1 MKRKIILS
9 LITICILSFA
19 SCGNSTTEE
28 PETTVTVET
37 TAEATPEPT
46 VTPEPTATPN
56 VETGTVEESTDSTST
71 ESKAEINENDSQT
84 SEGEAIEE
92 VVKTPA
98 SDTSN
103 NTGYTLDEESKAFLK
118 QMGATDAE
126 LNNVKSD
133 KDLDNLINNLSSRL
147 YGNGGGSS
155 TAGGSSSSADTG
167 SSGATGEDVRDPSRD
182 FQLLPAD
189 QTLPGSM

>member
-1 MKRKIILS
+1 MKKKIVLS

-19 SCGNSTTEE
+19 SCGNNTTETS
-28 PETTVTVET
+28 ETTVTAET
-37 TAEATPEPT
+37 TVEATPEPT
-46 VTPEPTATPN
+46 AKPEPAFTPEAETTP
-56 VETGTVEESTDSTST
+56 EAT

-84 SEGEAIEE
+84 SEGETIEE
-92 VVKTPA
+92 VVETPA
-98 SDTSN
+98 PDTSS

-155 TAGGSSSSADTG
+155 TAGDSTTTGGSNSTTD
-167 SSGATGEDVRDPSRD
+167 TGEDVLDPSMVPE
-182 FQLLPAD
+182 L
-189 QTLPGSM
+189 TPGTVGGYM

>member
-9 LITICILSFA
+9 LITISVLSFA
-19 SCGNSTTEE
+19 SCGNNTTETS
-28 PETTVTVET
+28 ETTVTAET
-37 TAEATPEPT
+37 TVEATPEPT
-46 VTPEPTATPN
+46 AKPEPAFTPEAETTP
-56 VETGTVEESTDSTST
+56 EAT
-71 ESKAEINENDSQT
+71 ESKSEINENDSQT
-84 SEGEAIEE
+84 SEGEAIED
-92 VVKTPA
+92 VVETPA
-98 SDTSN
+98 PDTSS

-167 SSGATGEDVRDPSRD
+167 SNGSIGDSNDNDLPTA
-182 FQLLPAD
+182 QLPVD
-189 QTLPGSM
+189 DGSLHGRM

>member
-1 MKRKIILS
+1 M
-9 LITICILSFA
+9 
-19 SCGNSTTEE
+19 
-28 PETTVTVET
+28 
-37 TAEATPEPT
+37 EATPEPT
-46 VTPEPTATPN
+46 AKPEPAFTPEAETTP
-56 VETGTVEESTDSTST
+56 EAT
-71 ESKAEINENDSQT
+71 ESKSEINENDSQT

-98 SDTSN
+98 PDTSN

-167 SSGATGEDVRDPSRD
+167 SSGATGDEVHDPSRVPE
-182 FQLLPAD
+182 LP
-189 QTLPGSM
+189 QGTVGGYM

>member
-1 MKRKIILS
+1 MKKKIVLS

-19 SCGNSTTEE
+19 SCGNNTTETS
-28 PETTVTVET
+28 ETTVSTETTVE
-37 TAEATPEPT
+37 A
-46 VTPEPTATPN
+46 TPEPTATPKPTFTPDAEN
-56 VETGTVEESTDSTST
+56 TTTSESQ
-71 ESKAEINENDSQT
+71 SKSEINENDSQT

-92 VVKTPA
+92 VVETPA
-98 SDTSN
+98 PDTSS

-155 TAGGSSSSADTG
+155 TAGGSTTTG
-167 SSGATGEDVRDPSRD
+167 GSNSTTDTGEDVLDPSMVPE
-182 FQLLPAD
+182 L
-189 QTLPGSM
+189 TPGTVGGYM

>member
-9 LITICILSFA
+9 LITISVLSFA

-28 PETTVTVET
+28 PETTVPVET
-37 TAEATPEPT
+37 TAETTPEPTATPEPT
-46 VTPEPTATPN
+46 VTPDIENTSEATD
-56 VETGTVEESTDSTST
+56 TT

-92 VVKTPA
+92 VVETPA
-98 SDTSN
+98 PDTSS

-167 SSGATGEDVRDPSRD
+167 SSGATGDEVHDPSRVPE
-182 FQLLPAD
+182 LP
-189 QTLPGSM
+189 QGTVGGYM

>member
-1 MKRKIILS
+1 MKKKIVLS

-19 SCGNSTTEE
+19 SCGNNTTETS
-28 PETTVTVET
+28 ETTVTAET
-37 TAEATPEPT
+37 TVEATPEPT
-46 VTPEPTATPN
+46 AKPEPAFTPEAETTP
-56 VETGTVEESTDSTST
+56 EAT

-92 VVKTPA
+92 VVETPA
-98 SDTSN
+98 PDTSS

-155 TAGGSSSSADTG
+155 TAGGSSSST
-167 SSGATGEDVRDPSRD
+167 SGDLIVDPSERGETA
-182 FQLLPAD
+182 QLDDPSTAPA
-189 QTLPGSM
+189 GRM

>member
-1 MKRKIILS
+1 MKKKIVLS

-19 SCGNSTTEE
+19 SCGNNTTETS
-28 PETTVTVET
+28 ETTVTAET
-37 TAEATPEPT
+37 TVEATPEPT
-46 VTPEPTATPN
+46 AKPEPAFTPEAEITP
-56 VETGTVEESTDSTST
+56 EAT
-71 ESKAEINENDSQT
+71 ESKSEINENDSQT
-84 SEGEAIEE
+84 SEGEVYEE
-92 VVKTPA
+92 VTETPA
-98 SDTSN
+98 PDTSS

-155 TAGGSSSSADTG
+155 TTGGSTTTG
-167 SSGATGEDVRDPSRD
+167 GSNSTTDTGEDVLDPSMVPE
-182 FQLLPAD
+182 L
-189 QTLPGSM
+189 TPGTVGGYM

>member
-1 MKRKIILS
+1 MKKKIVLS
-9 LITICILSFA
+9 LITISVLSFA

-28 PETTVTVET
+28 PETTVPVET
-37 TAEATPEPT
+37 TAEVTQEPTATPEPT
-46 VTPEPTATPN
+46 VTPEAETTP
-56 VETGTVEESTDSTST
+56 EAT

-84 SEGEAIEE
+84 SEGEAIED
-92 VVKTPA
+92 VVETPA
-98 SDTSN
+98 PDTSS

-167 SSGATGEDVRDPSRD
+167 SSGSTGDEVHDPSRVP
-182 FQLLPAD
+182 QLGSGD
-189 QTLPGSM
+189 TVQGSM